1 MSSIGI
7 IASVAAAVVWHWWVA
22 PLLVAGGVLALAA
35 TVVGYLTQVV
45 RPRFPPKGYV
55 APDQLADAT
64 ALAEAAESG
73 QLPAGDAPDQLP
85 AAAETAGAAE
95 ATS

>member
-7 IASVAAAVVWHWWVA
+7 IANVAAAVVWHWWVA

-55 APDQLADAT
+55 SPDQLSEAAAPAADAS
-64 ALAEAAESG
+64 LSAAT
-73 QLPAGDAPDQLP
+73 APDQLP
-85 AAAETAGAAE
+85 EATETAEPAE